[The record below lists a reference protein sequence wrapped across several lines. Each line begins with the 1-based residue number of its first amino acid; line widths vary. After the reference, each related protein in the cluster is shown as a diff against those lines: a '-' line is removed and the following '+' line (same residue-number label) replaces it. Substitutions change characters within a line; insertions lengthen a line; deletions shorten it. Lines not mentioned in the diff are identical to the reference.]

1 MTHKAKKVVIITEKV
16 IVDRVLK
23 IVEDAGA
30 TGYTVSAVGG
40 KGSRNVRSE
49 DRPKIVDALSNVQI
63 EAIVG
68 ADDVANR
75 IAEEVADTFFTNYSG
90 ITYLE
95 EVEILRPH
103 KFGADD

>member
-75 IAEEVADTFFTNYSG
+75 IVEEVADTFFTNYSG